1 MQVTW
6 FGALFHAVNF
16 AAPAAWVALVLV
28 LLARFSAGGRSINV
42 LRQFAVLW
50 AVGLGVALLGLW
62 WFERDGKMATYAA
75 MVLSMGTVAW
85 AGFDWGRNRSRGR

>member
-1 MQVTW
+1 VR
-6 FGALFHAVNF
+6 L
-16 AAPAAWVALVLV
+16 
-28 LLARFSAGGRSINV
+28 
-42 LRQFAVLW
+42 FAVLW